1 MDKYHA
7 SMESQTAE
15 TEQMR
20 KEIQNKRQDNDE
32 TIRQIQGDAK
42 FEREDIM
49 SKNTQNQKQVQE
61 MSLRSKAELQLTIT
75 KLGDLSSDIDQL
87 NRQLQDKKLQH
98 KLQTEATDKLRLTI
112 KTQGIQILEKD
123 QTIGELEKK
132 IYSLKKKTQELE
144 KFKFVLDYKIK
155 ELKRDIAPRG
165 LEITKLKKETNDM
178 DRNLKHYNK
187 INANL
192 GYIVDDL
199 RTRQEHM
206 GELIKKNKSK
216 IRSNDIFVKGFKNAI
231 YWVVQY
237 IDDFDQ
243 LKWAV
248 NKNLYPYVKDQE
260 MKNVEIDPD
269 IKKEYENQRRYLE
282 NSQQSL
288 KKRLEK
294 EQQIHKEDNMN
305 IMRENIKLIKMI
317 SDLRTEVKELVS
329 KEKNT
334 RTIAKMR
341 ANQSQMMQG
350 SKVGEEGG
358 SPQNSSRVQGG
369 LNEEQAAQQN
379 DLQMKRQFIEEL
391 RKRLINAQEENN
403 YLQQEMNNMQQ
414 MQQE

>member
-1 MDKYHA
+1 
-7 SMESQTAE
+7 
-15 TEQMR
+15 
-20 KEIQNKRQDNDE
+20 
-32 TIRQIQGDAK
+32 
-42 FEREDIM
+42 
-49 SKNTQNQKQVQE
+49 
-61 MSLRSKAELQLTIT
+61 
-75 KLGDLSSDIDQL
+75 
-87 NRQLQDKKLQH
+87 
-98 KLQTEATDKLRLTI
+98 
-112 KTQGIQILEKD
+112 
-123 QTIGELEKK
+123 
-132 IYSLKKKTQELE
+132 
-144 KFKFVLDYKIK
+144 VLDYKIK

-206 GELIKKNKSK
+206 GDLIKKNKAK
-216 IRSNDIFVKGFKNAI
+216 IRQNENFSKGFKNAI

-269 IKKEYENQRRYLE
+269 IKKEYENQRKYLE
-282 NSQQSL
+282 NSQASL

-317 SDLRTEVKELVS
+317 SDLRLKVKELVS

-341 ANQSQMMQG
+341 ANQSSMMNQ
-350 SKVGEEGG
+350 SKEEGA
-358 SPQNSSRVQGG
+358 QGG
-369 LNEEQAAQQN
+369 REELTDQEKDQQRLELEQKRQTIDQYRRHINELHQEQEQLLQEQAY
-379 DLQMKRQFIEEL
+379 F
-391 RKRLINAQEENN
+391 
-403 YLQQEMNNMQQ
+403 QQ
-414 MQQE
+414 M

>member
-1 MDKYHA
+1 M
-7 SMESQTAE
+7 
-15 TEQMR
+15 
-20 KEIQNKRQDNDE
+20 
-32 TIRQIQGDAK
+32 
-42 FEREDIM
+42 
-49 SKNTQNQKQVQE
+49 
-61 MSLRSKAELQLTIT
+61 T
-75 KLGDLSSDIDQL
+75 KLGDLGTDIDQL
-87 NRQLQDKKLQH
+87 KRQLQDQEKVLGDRRKDA
-98 KLQTEATDKLRLTI
+98 EKLRLQI
-112 KTQGIQILEKD
+112 KTQGIQILDKD
-123 QTIGELEKK
+123 TTIGELEKK

-206 GELIKKNKSK
+206 GELIKKNKAK
-216 IRSNDIFVKGFKNAI
+216 IRQNDNFVKSFKNAI

-282 NSQQSL
+282 NSQASL

-317 SDLRTEVKELVS
+317 SDLRLQVKELVS

-341 ANQSQMMQG
+341 ANQSSMMGESGQG
-350 SKVGEEGG
+350 AQSVGNDGPEDLNDEEK
-358 SPQNSSRVQGG
+358 
-369 LNEEQAAQQN
+369 AQQMRE
-379 DLQMKRQFIEEL
+379 LEQKRQLIDDF
-391 RKRLINAQEENN
+391 RRRLMDAQ
-403 YLQQEMNNMQQ
+403 
-414 MQQE
+414 

>member
-1 MDKYHA
+1 MQIKDK
-7 SMESQTAE
+7 
-15 TEQMR
+15 
-20 KEIQNKRQDNDE
+20 
-32 TIRQIQGDAK
+32 
-42 FEREDIM
+42 DI
-49 SKNTQNQKQVQE
+49 
-61 MSLRSKAELQLTIT
+61 
-75 KLGDLSSDIDQL
+75 
-87 NRQLQDKKLQH
+87 
-98 KLQTEATDKLRLTI
+98 
-112 KTQGIQILEKD
+112 
-123 QTIGELEKK
+123 TIGELEKK

-165 LEITKLKKETNDM
+165 LEITKLKNETNSM
-178 DRNLKHYNK
+178 DKNLKHYNK

-206 GELIKKNKSK
+206 GDLIKKNKTK
-216 IRSNDIFVKGFKNAI
+216 IRSNDIFTKQFKNAI

-317 SDLRTEVKELVS
+317 SDLRLEVKELVS

-341 ANQSQMMQG
+341 AN
-350 SKVGEEGG
+350 
-358 SPQNSSRVQGG
+358 
-369 LNEEQAAQQN
+369 
-379 DLQMKRQFIEEL
+379 
-391 RKRLINAQEENN
+391 
-403 YLQQEMNNMQQ
+403 
-414 MQQE
+414 